1 MDALAE
7 GQMARPI
14 DEPVDGPNFK
24 MNKNLKLNYLTSV
37 YFWPVILCR
46 TFVFIGNVRK

>member
-1 MDALAE
+1 MHGAE
-7 GQMARPI
+7 GQMARPM
-14 DEPVDGPNFK
+14 ELMAGPNFK

-46 TFVFIGNVRK
+46 TFVLIGNVRK